1 MFALFALT
9 YNPLT

>member
-1 MFALFALT
+1 MFAVFALT